1 MITDNPDPS
10 LRLSTSDAIGG
21 SYQSTVLLRAVSLM
35 LLTRRGNTIRKQ
47 CRALH
52 STRTVDEE
60 VGEVMKRREI
70 VRLNEDRQGL
80 GALLGVTGDPR
91 GSSVYDVPQLMMTP
105 QCPPSAVMSQVI
117 GGVKK
122 LAAD

>member
-1 MITDNPDPS
+1 MITNNPDPS
-10 LRLSTSDAIGG
+10 LRLSTSGAIGG
-21 SYQSTVLLRAVSLM
+21 SYQSTVLLRAISLM
-35 LLTRRGNTIRKQ
+35 LLTRRANTIRKQ

-80 GALLGVTGDPR
+80 GALLGVRGDPR
-91 GSSVYDVPQLMMTP
+91 GGSVYDVPQLMMTP
-105 QCPPSAVMSQVI
+105 QSPLRGVTLQVR
-117 GGVKK
+117 GGV
-122 LAAD
+122 